1 MKEIVTAVVV
11 NFHGAEHT
19 VQAARSILD
28 DAEADTALTVVVVDN
43 SASPLEEAR
52 LRDGLPAPVKLVV
65 APANLGF
72 GKACNLAVQR
82 EPSDLVWLVNPDAR
96 ILPGCL
102 AALRQ
107 ALATDSQLGAVAPL
121 QYLDVGR
128 RWLFS
133 PAWLPTPIDE
143 WVRRRVLRERRQRE
157 RFDRAVRA
165 ETVRLWRADAAGAPV
180 RQRALSGSNLL
191 LRRACIDPQ
200 QGLFDPAF
208 FMYFEDSDL
217 CMRLRRQR
225 WRMAVVASA
234 PALHLWHLGSYKDDL
249 MAQAR
254 PLYVERHYAGS
265 PWPNRPLPPCDVEP
279 ELPGLDWP
287 GGDWS
292 VPPAWQAAWS
302 LEISPTPLFS
312 PCIGRIGHGPVVPW
326 PTEVVAAMPGVRLY
340 VRLGPVEPIDPPAQR
355 CIG

>member
-1 MKEIVTAVVV
+1 MIPTVTAVVV

-19 VQAARSILD
+19 VLAAHSILD
-28 DAEADTALTVVVVDN
+28 DADEAVTVVVVDN
-43 SASPLEEAR
+43 SDSPAEQAR
-52 LRDGLPAPVKLVV
+52 LRDRLPARAKLIV
-65 APANLGF
+65 APTNLGF
-72 GKACNLAVQR
+72 GKACNLAVER

-96 ILPGCL
+96 VLPGCL

-107 ALATDSQLGAVAPL
+107 ALDRDPGLGAVAPL
-121 QYLDVGR
+121 QYLDADR

-133 PAWLPTPIDE
+133 PAWLPTSIDE
-143 WVRRRVLRERRQRE
+143 WVRGRALRESRQRD

-165 ETVRLWRADAAGAPV
+165 ETVRLWTAGPAGAPL
-180 RQRALSGSNLL
+180 RQRALSGSNLM
-191 LRRACIDPQ
+191 LRRACVDPAL
-200 QGLFDPAF
+200 GLFDPAY

-254 PLYVERHYAGS
+254 PLYVERHFATGT
-265 PWPNRPLPPCDVEP
+265 WPARPLPAPDLEP
-279 ELPGLDWP
+279 GPPDPGWP
-287 GGDWS
+287 EGDWT
-292 VPPAWQAAWS
+292 VPPDWQAAWS
-302 LEISPTPLFS
+302 LEVSPTPLFS
-312 PCIGRIGHGPVVPW
+312 PCIGRIGQGPVVPW
-326 PTEVVAAMPGVRLY
+326 PTAVVVAMPGVRLY
-340 VRLGPVEPIDPPAQR
+340 ARLGPVGAVGRPQRR

>member
-1 MKEIVTAVVV
+1 MTQSVTAVVV
-11 NFHGAEHT
+11 NFHGAEQT
-19 VQAARSILD
+19 AQAARSILD
-28 DAEADTALTVVVVDN
+28 DADAAVTVVVVDN
-43 SASPLEEAR
+43 SASPVEAAR
-52 LRDGLPAPVKLVV
+52 LRDRLPGPVKLIV
-65 APANLGF
+65 APTNLGF
-72 GKACNLAVQR
+72 GKACNRAVEH
-82 EPSDLVWLVNPDAR
+82 EPADLVWLVNPDAR
-96 ILPGCL
+96 VLPGCL

-107 ALATDSQLGAVAPL
+107 ALIADPGLGAVAPL
-121 QYLDVGR
+121 QYLDEGR

-133 PAWLPTPIDE
+133 PAWLPSPIDE

-165 ETVRLWRADAAGAPV
+165 ETVRLWRAGAAAAPV

-191 LRRACIDPQ
+191 LRRACIDPYL
-200 QGLFDPAF
+200 GLFDPAY

-225 WRMAVVASA
+225 WRMAVVAAA

-254 PLYVERHYAGS
+254 PLYVERHYAAS
-265 PWPNRPLPPCDVEP
+265 RWPTRALPPSDVDADRPEP
-279 ELPGLDWP
+279 GWPDGDWP
-287 GGDWS
+287 
-292 VPPAWQAAWS
+292 VPGAWRAAWS

-312 PCIGRIGHGPVVPW
+312 PCIGRIGQGPVVAW
-326 PTEVVAAMPGVRLY
+326 PSEVVAAMPGVRLY
-340 VRLGPVEPIDPPAQR
+340 ARLGPVETSGRPEQR